1 MISGPGFYF
10 QFNFHTILILTM
22 TKGMSKVISRTIVS
36 SWFLDFPLSQNQ
48 HLLVVLL
55 TSDGA
60 MLTVLGAAS
69 SWLSVLGS
77 SEAWPSGNHVEP
89 EAPLAGDP
97 PGPGFPST
105 ALYYFLLSDSQT
117 VFDND
122 FDAKGRPQLRHEV
135 EDASSNGFVV
145 SCDSLGSNLFHKV
158 SRAGVLWIMYIRQ
171 SVNSGPHRLSAATL
185 RYEELMALS
194 AMILPGGKS
203 WNLSNN

>member
-1 MISGPGFYF
+1 M
-10 QFNFHTILILTM
+10 
-22 TKGMSKVISRTIVS
+22 ISRTIVS
-36 SWFLDFPLSQNQ
+36 SWFLDLPLSQNQ
-48 HLLVVLL
+48 RFLAVLANA
-55 TSDGA
+55 DGA

-69 SWLSVLGS
+69 CWLSGLGS
-77 SEAWPSGNHVEP
+77 SEVWHSGNHVEH

-97 PGPGFPST
+97 PGPSFPST

-203 WNLSNN
+203 WNLSNNK

>member
-55 TSDGA
+55 ASDGA

-77 SEAWPSGNHVEP
+77 SEAWPSGNHVEH

-97 PGPGFPST
+97 PGPSFPSK
-105 ALYYFLLSDSQT
+105 ALYYFLLSSSQT

-122 FDAKGRPQLRHEV
+122 FDTKGRPQLRHEV
-135 EDASSNGFVV
+135 EDASSNEFVV
-145 SCDSLGSNLFHKV
+145 SCDLLGSNLFHKV
-158 SRAGVLWIMYIRQ
+158 SRVGVLWIMYVHQ
-171 SVNSGPHRLSAATL
+171 CVKSGASPTECGDINYSSTVV
-185 RYEELMALS
+185 YEVTQIEKVVS
-194 AMILPGGKS
+194 S
-203 WNLSNN
+203 

>member
-1 MISGPGFYF
+1 MISGPSFYC

-36 SWFLDFPLSQNQ
+36 SWFLDFPSSQNQ

-89 EAPLAGDP
+89 EAPSAGDP
-97 PGPGFPST
+97 PGPRFPSK
-105 ALYYFLLSDSQT
+105 AL
-117 VFDND
+117 FDND
-122 FDAKGRPQLRHEV
+122 FDTKGRPQLRHEV
-135 EDASSNGFVV
+135 EDASSNEFVV
-145 SCDSLGSNLFHKV
+145 SCDPLGSNLFHKV
-158 SRAGVLWIMYIRQ
+158 SRVGVLWIVYI
-171 SVNSGPHRLSAATL
+171 SVCEQRASPTECGDI
-185 RYEELMALS
+185 E
-194 AMILPGGKS
+194 I
-203 WNLSNN
+203 